1 MGNRPVFLLNTRLQ
15 LCAQM
20 VRKGTKLVDVGTDH
34 AYLPVWMA
42 KSGLISRAIA
52 ADLRVGPLRSA
63 SRNIEKYYVSE
74 IVETRLSDG
83 LQQIKPYEAEDIVIA
98 GMGGELIAEI
108 IKKAVWLK
116 DKEKRLILQPMT
128 AAEPLRC
135 FLQREG
141 FRILE
146 ETAVSTENRVYT
158 VMCAEYEK
166 KPFTCDELYPYIG
179 MLSRPLSDEG
189 KWYVQKEVL
198 HLQNR
203 LKGLLIAGKK
213 KKAEHLYSII
223 EKLKDLSK

>member
-63 SRNIEKYYVSE
+63 IRNIQKYYVSE

-83 LQQIKPYEAEDIVIA
+83 LQQIKPYEAEDVVIA

-146 ETAVSTENRVYT
+146 ETAISAEKRIYT

-166 KPFTCDELYPYIG
+166 NPFTCDELYPYIG

-189 KWYVQKEVL
+189 KWYVQKEVI

-203 LKGLLIAGKK
+203 LKGLLMAGKK
-213 KKAEHLYSII
+213 EKAEHLHRII
-223 EKLKDLSK
+223 EKLKDLSE